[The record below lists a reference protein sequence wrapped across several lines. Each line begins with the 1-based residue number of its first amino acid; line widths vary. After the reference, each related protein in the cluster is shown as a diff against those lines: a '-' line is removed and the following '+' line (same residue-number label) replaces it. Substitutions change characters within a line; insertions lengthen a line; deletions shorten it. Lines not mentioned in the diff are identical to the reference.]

1 MSPVRVGVIGAG
13 MAGPVLAVFLKTKG
27 YDPVLFERTDSLPD
41 VGLGIGYVFSTFIAV
56 FRGKMC

>member
-27 YDPVLFERTDSLPD
+27 YDPIVFERNDSLSD
-41 VGLGIGYVFSTFIAV
+41 IGLSIGCVLPIFFGEVLTYDT
-56 FRGKMC
+56 